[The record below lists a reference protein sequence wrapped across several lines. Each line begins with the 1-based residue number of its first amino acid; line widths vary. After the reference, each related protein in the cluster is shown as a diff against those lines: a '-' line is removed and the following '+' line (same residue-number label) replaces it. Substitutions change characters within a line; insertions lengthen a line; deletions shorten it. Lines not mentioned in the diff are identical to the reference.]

1 MNILVSGIAGDIGI
15 SIGQILQRSVFGAGL
30 IGCDIHS
37 EFHASDIFR
46 STHILPRVGSTGYL
60 AALRNTIR
68 EHSVDVFIPS
78 SEPEL
83 RWLADNPGYLE
94 TLGARCILASQY
106 AMEVSFDKL
115 TTSKHLKSFD
125 LPTPWSVSVSDSPN
139 GPPELPCIL
148 KSRAGA
154 GNSAVH
160 FVDDRE
166 KCNHYSRLYPSYIW
180 QEYLPETK
188 GEFTCGVYRCLDDS
202 VRVIAM
208 RRRLAAGVTA
218 YAQVVHEASIIELCR
233 QIAESLDLRGSINV
247 QLRLVEGRGP
257 VVFEINPRFSSTVGM
272 RHRIGF
278 CDLIWSIQEQY
289 LQVPAFNAPNVY
301 PEVCFSR
308 RFAEFMV

>member
-1 MNILVSGIAGDIGI
+1 MNILVSGVAGDIGI
-15 SIGQILQRSVFGAGL
+15 SIGQILKRPGFDAGL

-37 EFHASDIFR
+37 EFHAADIFQ
-46 STHILPRVGSTGYL
+46 STHILPRVSSTGYL
-60 AALRNTIR
+60 AALRETIR
-68 EHSVDVFIPS
+68 EHSVDLFIPS

-83 RWLADNPGYLE
+83 RWLADNPSCLE
-94 TLGARCILASQY
+94 ALGARCILASQY
-106 AMEVSFDKL
+106 AMEVGFDKL
-115 TTSKHLKSFD
+115 TTSKHLKSLGF
-125 LPTPWSVSVSDSPN
+125 PAPWSVSVSDSPD

-148 KSRAGA
+148 KSRTGA

-160 FVDDRE
+160 YVDERE
-166 KCNHYSRLYPSYIW
+166 KCNHYARLYPSYMW
-180 QEYLPETK
+180 QEYLPGTK

-218 YAQVVHEASIIELCR
+218 YARVVHEASIVKLCT
-233 QIAESLDLRGSINV
+233 QIAESLDLRGSINL
-247 QLRLVEGRGP
+247 QLRIVEARGP

-272 RHRIGF
+272 RHRVGF

-289 LQVPAFNAPNVY
+289 FQVPASDAPNIY

-308 RFAEFMV
+308 RFAEAMA